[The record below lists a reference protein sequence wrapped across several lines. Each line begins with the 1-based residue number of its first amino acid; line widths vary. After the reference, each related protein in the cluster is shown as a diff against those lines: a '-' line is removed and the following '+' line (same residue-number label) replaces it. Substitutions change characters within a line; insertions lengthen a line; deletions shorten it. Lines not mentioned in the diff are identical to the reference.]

1 MRKKKLR
8 YHYDREAD
16 VVYFYFDC
24 PRKAKTVELDDDF
37 ILRLDPATEEVVR
50 MTVISFS
57 RHFPFLR
64 GRVPDDGEVGTNEVV
79 KALLA
84 A

>member
-1 MRKKKLR
+1 M
-8 YHYDREAD
+8 
-16 VVYFYFDC
+16 YFYFDR
-24 PRKAKTVELDDDF
+24 PRKAKTVELNTDF
-37 ILRLDPATEEVVR
+37 LLRLDPVTEEVVG

-64 GRVPDDGEVGTNEVV
+64 GRVPEEGELEAKEVV